1 MCYNQVLN
9 CVVPTVV
16 NMRYRKLRSK
26 LRRKNA
32 NGNSLGLIHRKMG
45 PGRMS
50 RFERQRESKEK
61 VISRGLTET
70 VTVVTANSL

>member
-16 NMRYRKLRSK
+16 NM

-32 NGNSLGLIHRKMG
+32 NGNSLGKIHRKMG

-50 RFERQRESKEK
+50 RFERQRESKEM
-61 VISRGLTET
+61 VISRGLMET